1 MRLVVCSRDQAQRG
15 RAESWGGNVKVLSVL
30 LLRLLLIL
38 TATSALPAASAV
50 AQGMPV
56 APLRRV
62 PEAQAIERMN
72 AWTVG
77 LAGGLLEGAPIRFAT
92 EIARVVDDSEKMHVL
107 PIVTRGP
114 SENVEA
120 LLFLRGIDAA
130 IINTDAL
137 EQFKAL
143 IPNINQRIT
152 YILSL
157 FPSELHILVRPE
169 INSINELKGKKVNF
183 NTPGTAAA
191 FSGPLMFQAMK
202 LDVQATF
209 IPHQIAMEQLRTG
222 QDDMAAVVFVTSK
235 PVEAFRSGKWG
246 GGFKLLPV
254 PFEDFSLYLPST
266 LTHSDYPQLIPEGQ
280 EIQTIA
286 VPTVLV
292 AYNWA
297 RSSDRYR
304 RVARMTEYLFDRLD
318 QLQAPG
324 FHPKWKD
331 VNLNAKVPGLE
342 RFPAAQ
348 EWLDRAAAKAQAQA
362 QAASSA
368 EPAAQP
374 GVPTLTTPEDQRL
387 YQEFLQWRRSQGR

>member
-1 MRLVVCSRDQAQRG
+1 MNRLLALLKGLMFVALGIAALSAG
-15 RAESWGGNVKVLSVL
+15 RAFAQD
-30 LLRLLLIL
+30 
-38 TATSALPAASAV
+38 ATDGRPA
-50 AQGMPV
+50 

-92 EIARVVDDSEKMHVL
+92 EIARVVDDDEKMHVL
-107 PIVTRGP
+107 PIITRGP

-120 LLFLRGIDAA
+120 LLFLRGVDAA

-143 IPNINQRIT
+143 IPNVNQRIT
-152 YILSL
+152 YLLSL

-169 INSINELKGKKVNF
+169 INSLADLKGRKVNF

-191 FSGPLMFQAMK
+191 FSGPLMFQALK

-209 IPHQIAMEQLRTG
+209 IPHQVALEQLRTG
-222 QDDMAAVVFVTSK
+222 KEDMAGVVFVTSK
-235 PVEAFRSGKWG
+235 PVDAFRSGRWG

-254 PFEDFSLYLPST
+254 PFEDFSTYLPST
-266 LTHSDYPQLIPEGQ
+266 LTHNDYPQLIPEGQ

-292 AYNWA
+292 AYNWP

-304 RVARMTEYLFDRLD
+304 RVARLTEYLFDRLD
-318 QLQAPG
+318 RLQTPG

-348 EWLDRAAAKAQAQA
+348 EWLDRAAAAKVQA
-362 QAASSA
+362 QAASAGGGGSQ
-368 EPAAQP
+368 PAAP
-374 GVPTLTTPEDQRL
+374 ALATPEERRL
-387 YQEFLQWRRSQGR
+387 YQEFLQWRRAQGR

>member
-1 MRLVVCSRDQAQRG
+1 MFVALGIAALSAGPAFAQDATDG
-15 RAESWGGNVKVLSVL
+15 R
-30 LLRLLLIL
+30 
-38 TATSALPAASAV
+38 PA
-50 AQGMPV
+50 

-92 EIARVVDDSEKMHVL
+92 EIARVVDDDEKMHVL

-120 LLFLRGIDAA
+120 LLFLRGVDAA

-143 IPNINQRIT
+143 IPNVNQRIT
-152 YILSL
+152 YLLSL

-169 INSINELKGKKVNF
+169 INSLADLKGRKVNF

-191 FSGPLMFQAMK
+191 FSGPLMFQALK

-209 IPHQIAMEQLRTG
+209 IPHQVALEQLRTG
-222 QDDMAAVVFVTSK
+222 KEDMAGVVFVTSK
-235 PVEAFRSGKWG
+235 PVDAFRSGRWG

-254 PFEDFSLYLPST
+254 PFEDFSTYLPST
-266 LTHSDYPQLIPEGQ
+266 LTHNDYPQLIPEGQ

-292 AYNWA
+292 AYNWP

-304 RVARMTEYLFDRLD
+304 RVARLTEYLFDRLD
-318 QLQAPG
+318 RLQTPG

-348 EWLDRAAAKAQAQA
+348 EWLDRAAAAKVQA
-362 QAASSA
+362 QAASA
-368 EPAAQP
+368 GGGGGQPAAP
-374 GVPTLTTPEDQRL
+374 ALATPEERRL
-387 YQEFLQWRRSQGR
+387 YQEFLQWRRAQGR